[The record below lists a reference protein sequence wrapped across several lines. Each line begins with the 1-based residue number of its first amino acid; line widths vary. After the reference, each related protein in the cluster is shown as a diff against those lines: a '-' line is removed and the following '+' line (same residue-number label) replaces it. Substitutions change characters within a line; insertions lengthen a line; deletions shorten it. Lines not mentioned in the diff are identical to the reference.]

1 MNENRIHFTKRLTI
15 KDIAE
20 MANISKTTVSFYLNE
35 KFEKMSE
42 ETRLRIKK
50 VIEET
55 NYSPSI
61 TARCLTSKKSN
72 LIGVI
77 VGDVGNPFS
86 ANIVKGIDSICRDN
100 NFQIIVGSSGFKYEN
115 EVNYVNK
122 MIDMGVD
129 GFIMQTTVDF
139 VNMTAYI
146 QDMGKKIVLLDSVT
160 DSFNGKWVKTDNF
173 NDTRKA
179 TKELIKKGF
188 EKLVLITE
196 DPSLLMARIERKK
209 GFEEACIEEKKEY
222 EVKIID
228 KKIENKEMMDLVNK
242 SISESE
248 KSAIFCSNGFV
259 LKKVFDS
266 IKEYNSELFKKIGL
280 IGYDNWDWTEYATP
294 AVTNIEQPTYE
305 EGRYAA
311 ELLIDELS
319 GEKNKKA
326 KIFKSKV
333 NWNEST
339 NIYSSEVTNSIY
351 K

>member
-1 MNENRIHFTKRLTI
+1 MDENRIHYTKRFTI
-15 KDIAE
+15 KDIAK
-20 MANISKTTVSFYLNE
+20 MADTSKTTVSFYLNE
-35 KFEKMSE
+35 KFDKMSE

-86 ANIVKGIDSICRDN
+86 ANIVKGIDSVCREN
-100 NFQIIVGSSGFKYEN
+100 NFQMIVGSSGFKYEN

-129 GFIMQTTVDF
+129 GFIMQTTVEF
-139 VNMTAYI
+139 INATAHI
-146 QDMGKKIVLLDSVT
+146 QESGKKIVLLDSVT
-160 DSFNGKWVKTDNF
+160 DSFKGKWVKTDNF
-173 NDTRKA
+173 NDTKKA
-179 TKELIKKGF
+179 TEELIKKGF
-188 EKLVLITE
+188 EKLILITE
-196 DPSLLMARIERKK
+196 DPNLLMARIERKK
-209 GFEEACIEEKKEY
+209 GFEEACIEKKKEY
-222 EVKIID
+222 EIKVID
-228 KKIENKEMMDLVNK
+228 KKIDNKEMINIINK
-242 SISESE
+242 SISKKE
-248 KSAIFCSNGFV
+248 KNAIFCINGFV

-266 IKEYNSELFKKIGL
+266 IKEYNNDLFKKIGV

-305 EGRYAA
+305 EGKYAA
-311 ELLIDELS
+311 ELLIDELN
-319 GEKNKKA
+319 GEKNKEA

-339 NIYSSEVTNSIY
+339 DI
-351 K
+351 